1 MNETSSDSFAPLK
14 VKVFLVMWLA
24 TILGNI
30 GSFIRDVGS
39 AWIMTDLSPS
49 PMAVAM
55 VQAAATLPIFLLA
68 IPAGVLSDILD
79 KRKFLIGIQMLMA
92 FSSICLMLLSALG
105 MQSVASLIALTFL
118 SGIGVALMGPTWQA
132 IVPELIDRSQLR
144 NAVALN
150 SLGINIARAIGPA
163 LGGLILASFGV
174 AAAYGADVFS
184 YVVVIAALIWWKRP
198 VRAKDEMSESFVGA
212 FKAGL
217 RYAKASRELHI
228 IFGRVFVY
236 FVMASSV
243 WALLPLVARTL
254 LQGDARFY
262 GIMLGLV
269 GIGAIVGAVILPKIR
284 ARFSADQMLLCAA
297 FITGL
302 VMLALSASPP
312 KAVALLLLLFL
323 GVAWITALTTLNS
336 LTQGILPN
344 WVRGRALA
352 LYLMVFNGAMT
363 LGSVI
368 WGAVAT
374 QIGLVETLIASGIC
388 LLISSLLTYKIKLP
402 NDNLDTTP
410 SNHWAP
416 PVVNTPI
423 DPNDGPVMIQIMYQ
437 PKPEHQ
443 EAFLKTIYQL
453 STQRYKDG
461 AYQWGIMK
469 CTDEVDVYLEYFF
482 VESWQ
487 EHMRQHQRVSS
498 ADAALQAQILEY
510 LKPNTQPEV
519 RHYLTA
525 RPNKA

>member
-1 MNETSSDSFAPLK
+1 
-14 VKVFLVMWLA
+14 
-24 TILGNI
+24 
-30 GSFIRDVGS
+30 
-39 AWIMTDLSPS
+39 
-49 PMAVAM
+49 
-55 VQAAATLPIFLLA
+55 
-68 IPAGVLSDILD
+68 
-79 KRKFLIGIQMLMA
+79 MLMA

-174 AAAYGADVFS
+174 AAAYGADVLS

-236 FVMASSV
+236 FMMASSV

-262 GIMLGLV
+262 SIMLALV

-363 LGSVI
+363 LG
-368 WGAVAT
+368 
-374 QIGLVETLIASGIC
+374 
-388 LLISSLLTYKIKLP
+388 
-402 NDNLDTTP
+402 
-410 SNHWAP
+410 
-416 PVVNTPI
+416 
-423 DPNDGPVMIQIMYQ
+423 
-437 PKPEHQ
+437 
-443 EAFLKTIYQL
+443 
-453 STQRYKDG
+453 R
-461 AYQWGIMK
+461 
-469 CTDEVDVYLEYFF
+469 
-482 VESWQ
+482 
-487 EHMRQHQRVSS
+487 
-498 ADAALQAQILEY
+498 
-510 LKPNTQPEV
+510 
-519 RHYLTA
+519 
-525 RPNKA
+525 